1 MRDIT
6 TSKEKLLKKIRKALL
21 EKRDNPYPQLED
33 LPLYPA
39 TDEMPEVIFA
49 EQFTNVAGQFVF
61 CEDELQF
68 IENLLTLAEERKWH
82 KIYCWEPK
90 LQEILNQFE
99 YPHYETDK
107 DFEQA
112 EVGFTLC
119 EALIARN
126 GSILLSNG
134 NMAGRRLS
142 IYPSV
147 HIVLA
152 YTSQNNIFS
161 GLFVGQNLVTIKQVD
176 STNSFLKNLLSN
188 SKPVPEGTVIMA
200 EEQYAGRGQQQ
211 NTWHSEPGKNL
222 TFSILL
228 KPHFLSVDAQFD
240 LNRAVSLGV
249 HDALQ
254 LILGDR
260 LKIKWPNDIYYADRK
275 LGGIL
280 IENTI
285 QSGLL
290 KDSVIGIGLNIN
302 QENFPPGASNATS
315 VKQILQ
321 KDYDLTR
328 LLSEICKHI
337 EVYYLKLKAGQ
348 IDFVRDTYL
357 NRLYWLNEV
366 KRFESNNRV
375 FDGSIKNVLPNG
387 LLVIEDTNGQQLE
400 FNLKELK
407 FLNK

>member
-33 LPLYPA
+33 LPLYPP

-68 IENLLTLAEERKWH
+68 IENLINLAEERGWR

-90 LQEILNQFE
+90 LQEILHQFG
-99 YPHYETDK
+99 YPFYETDK

-152 YTSQNNIFS
+152 YTSQMVMDLKDGFKLIKTRYGNNLPSMIS
-161 GLFVGQNLVTIKQVD
+161 NVTGPSRTADIEKTLVLGAHGPKELFVFML
-176 STNSFLKNLLSN
+176 
-188 SKPVPEGTVIMA
+188 EG
-200 EEQYAGRGQQQ
+200 
-211 NTWHSEPGKNL
+211 
-222 TFSILL
+222 
-228 KPHFLSVDAQFD
+228 
-240 LNRAVSLGV
+240 
-249 HDALQ
+249 
-254 LILGDR
+254 
-260 LKIKWPNDIYYADRK
+260 
-275 LGGIL
+275 
-280 IENTI
+280 
-285 QSGLL
+285 
-290 KDSVIGIGLNIN
+290 
-302 QENFPPGASNATS
+302 
-315 VKQILQ
+315 
-321 KDYDLTR
+321 
-328 LLSEICKHI
+328 
-337 EVYYLKLKAGQ
+337 
-348 IDFVRDTYL
+348 
-357 NRLYWLNEV
+357 
-366 KRFESNNRV
+366 
-375 FDGSIKNVLPNG
+375 
-387 LLVIEDTNGQQLE
+387 
-400 FNLKELK
+400 
-407 FLNK
+407 